1 MKTALAVVDPLPDSE
16 TLDALRPN
24 ADEAG
29 ASALAAAIEKEI
41 AGLEALCGG
50 MARAGWATD
59 RLKPLHR
66 SAHDV
71 RGLGA
76 VSHPLLA
83 AVGGSLCLLLERLMA
98 RKATRITPLRE
109 AAIAMHVRKLRQIH
123 DDGLVGRGGEA
134 GARLVAG
141 LRAVV
146 EKASA

>member
-1 MKTALAVVDPLPDSE
+1 
-16 TLDALRPN
+16 
-24 ADEAG
+24 
-29 ASALAAAIEKEI
+29 
-41 AGLEALCGG
+41 

-76 VSHPLLA
+76 VGHPLLA

-109 AAIAMHVRKLRQIH
+109 AAIAMHVRKLRQIQEQH
-123 DDGLVGRGGEA
+123 RAGNGGED
-134 GARLVAG
+134 GAKLIAG
-141 LRAVV
+141 LLAVV